1 MTITEIRCPRSAHD
15 RRVSGTSFNIPFQ
28 LPPCLSLRRTFCLTL
43 TMPDNEVDDYFYA
56 RRDITC
62 LSSLLAALEH
72 WRFTGPELDY
82 RPRPRLMSE
91 ADQRRLFYT
100 ALADVSSTMDRFS
113 CSHWLPRRGPEGSI
127 GGVDLEIRYLACF
140 YYETNVT

>member
-1 MTITEIRCPRSAHD
+1 
-15 RRVSGTSFNIPFQ
+15 
-28 LPPCLSLRRTFCLTL
+28 
-43 TMPDNEVDDYFYA
+43 MPDNEVDDYFYA

-100 ALADVSSTMDRFS
+100 ALADVSSIMDRS
-113 CSHWLPRRGPEGSI
+113 VAVTGS
-127 GGVDLEIRYLACF
+127 LAADQRVRLVVSISKSG
-140 YYETNVT
+140 T